1 MWQLP
6 EARYWLYQTRAAS
19 GNAAGSTTL
28 TQIVEATEGSL
39 SNTVSVVGELDAVQ
53 SEDLAFSHLSGL
65 TKLATLKVTAGNTVH
80 KGDVLATV
88 DPAPYQQA
96 LDQAKSDLQASQ
108 KTLAD
113 LQAPPTAL
121 ALAQADLA
129 IAQAQYDQQKA
140 QSDLADET
148 NPDIDQLKSNVADAQ
163 SALAKAQANL
173 VAKQQ
178 ATANK
183 DELSTLQMAEA
194 TPSAEYNRLAAE
206 TYSDRIVPRPPARGV
221 QQDDGRAGCAG
232 HLRNPAASGLA
243 ERADISAR
251 RATEIG

>member
-1 MWQLP
+1 MKLILTIWAVVFLVV
-6 EARYWLYQTRAAS
+6 AVVGGGFWLYQNRIAPTAA
-19 GNAAGSTTL
+19 ATGSTTL

-88 DPAPYQQA
+88 DPASYQQA

-108 KTLAD
+108 KKLAD
-113 LQAPPTAL
+113 LEAPPTAL

-140 QSDLADET
+140 QSDLADQQAP
-148 NPDIDQLKSNVADAQ
+148 NVSALKNTLQDAQ
-163 SALAKAQANL
+163 DSVTQLGFSDSLAERDALAKSER
-173 VAKQQ
+173 V
-178 ATANK
+178 
-183 DELSTLQMAEA
+183 LSV
-194 TPSAEYNRLAAE
+194 Y
-206 TYSDRIVPRPPARGV
+206 RGF
-221 QQDDGRAGCAG
+221 
-232 HLRNPAASGLA
+232 L
-243 ERADISAR
+243 
-251 RATEIG
+251 